1 MTLFVLDDIIKNPDE
16 YVEDVLQNAFVDV
29 EDSPGVFF
37 KGIQPRMNDEV
48 EKFVLK
54 LFPSYGVSYNFI
66 RQSPYM
72 QDEPNF
78 IHTDEMMGGKTVL
91 VYLNKNHPDNAGTTL
106 YTNNE
111 EESVKVLMKY
121 NRLVVFDSY
130 HKHSRNLLENFGEK
144 ENSRLVQVLFLKKD
158 E

>member
-66 RQSPYM
+66 LYSCTSITIITRRSTY
-72 QDEPNF
+72 
-78 IHTDEMMGGKTVL
+78 GSCSS
-91 VYLNKNHPDNAGTTL
+91 TT
-106 YTNNE
+106 
-111 EESVKVLMKY
+111 
-121 NRLVVFDSY
+121 
-130 HKHSRNLLENFGEK
+130 
-144 ENSRLVQVLFLKKD
+144 
-158 E
+158 